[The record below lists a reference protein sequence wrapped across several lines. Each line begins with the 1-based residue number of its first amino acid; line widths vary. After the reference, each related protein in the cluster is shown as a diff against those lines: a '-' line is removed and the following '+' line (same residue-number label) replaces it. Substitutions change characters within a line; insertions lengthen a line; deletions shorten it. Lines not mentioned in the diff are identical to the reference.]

1 APAALTNGVGTFN
14 GPLNTAGTRT
24 ITATGTTDTSITGST
39 SVVVYGAATRLTV
52 AATSS
57 VPQYGTATVTVT
69 AVDANG
75 NAVRNNSDV
84 VQLSSTDSAATVPA
98 AAALSNGVGT
108 FLVTLN
114 SAGNQSIYAAD
125 T

>member
-1 APAALTNGVGTFN
+1 TDTSYADTVAVTSSDPAATLPASAALTNGVGTFN
-14 GPLNTAGTRT
+14 VTLNTAGTRT

-84 VQLSSTDSAATVPA
+84 VQLSSTDS
-98 AAALSNGVGT
+98 
-108 FLVTLN
+108 
-114 SAGNQSIYAAD
+114 
-125 T
+125 